1 MRRKMKT
8 EIVGGDAYEYY
19 PIGEHIVS
27 AVGIC
32 DGRPTF
38 KYTRIEVSV
47 ILAMLGQ
54 GDTVDDIV
62 EDYEGRVSREAILE
76 AVGIA
81 GMMFRTMR
89 TPQTHKKAS

>member
-1 MRRKMKT
+1 MRKMMT
-8 EIVGGDAYEYY
+8 EIVGGEPYEYY
-19 PIGEHIVS
+19 PIGEHVVS

-54 GDTVDDIV
+54 GDTVDEIV
-62 EDYEGRVSREAILE
+62 EDYQGRVSREAIYE
-76 AVGIA
+76 AVRIA
-81 GMMFRTMR
+81 GTLFRKMR
-89 TPQTHKKAS
+89 TPQSHQKVS